1 MHDNVDTQ
9 SIRYQSA
16 IELARYKMKREIEKT
31 KYPSLSLEDVNEIML
46 VAGLPFISANE
57 MDVLEFTHDEDEE
70 DNENE

>member
-1 MHDNVDTQ
+1 MHDNVDTK

-46 VAGLPFISANE
+46 VAGVPMISE
-57 MDVLEFTHDEDEE
+57 DELEVVEFTHNEKEDADE
-70 DNENE
+70 